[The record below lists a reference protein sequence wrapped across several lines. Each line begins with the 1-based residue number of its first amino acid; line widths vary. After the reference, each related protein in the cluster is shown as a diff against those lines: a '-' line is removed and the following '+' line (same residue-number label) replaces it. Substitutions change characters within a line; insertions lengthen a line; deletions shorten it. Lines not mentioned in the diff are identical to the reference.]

1 MLNTIAKVAIGAGI
15 AFIGAA
21 VVVKVTTV
29 KYTTVKTEKSVEE
42 QKEDKKLSD
51 RIKEA
56 ATQKVTEILGFVAKH
71 YDDIKNVTVVLGVI
85 SAGLEI
91 YNAATKA
98 LKMKDLVK
106 KLDDIYD
113 AADVSAHNSYICA
126 AILNMTSDELAD
138 YQRNHPEYINV
149 VRRVIEA

>member
-15 AFIGAA
+15 ALIGAA

-29 KYTTVKTEKSVEE
+29 KYTTVKTENSTTE
-42 QKEDKKLSD
+42 QKEDKKLFE
-51 RIKEA
+51 RIKDA
-56 ATQKVTEILGFVAKH
+56 AAQKVIEILGFVAEH

-98 LKMKDLVK
+98 MKMKDLVK

-113 AADVSAHNSYICA
+113 AADVAAHNSYICA
-126 AILNMTSDELAD
+126 AMLNMTTDEVAD

-149 VRRVIEA
+149 VKKVIGA

>member
-1 MLNTIAKVAIGAGI
+1 MLNTIAKVALGAGI
-15 AFIGAA
+15 ALIGAA

-29 KYTTVKTEKSVEE
+29 KYTTVKTENSE
-42 QKEDKKLSD
+42 QPKEDKKLSE

-71 YDDIKNVTVVLGVI
+71 YYDIKNVTVVLGVI

-98 LKMKDLVK
+98 MKMKDLMK

-113 AADVSAHNSYICA
+113 TADIAAHNSYINA
-126 AILNMTSDELAD
+126 ALLNMSAEQIET
-138 YQRNHPEYINV
+138 YQRNNPSYIDA
-149 VRRVIEA
+149 VRKVIGA

>member
-1 MLNTIAKVAIGAGI
+1 MLNTIAKVALGAGI
-15 AFIGAA
+15 ALIGAA

-29 KYTTVKTEKSVEE
+29 KYTTVKTENSNTE
-42 QKEDKKLSD
+42 QKEDKKLSE

-71 YDDIKNVTVVLGVI
+71 YDDIKNITVVLGVI

-98 LKMKDLVK
+98 MKMNDLVK

-113 AADVSAHNSYICA
+113 TADIAAHNSYINA
-126 AILNMTSDELAD
+126 ALLNMTAEQLDA
-138 YQRNHPEYINV
+138 YQRNNPSYADV
-149 VRRVIEA
+149 VRKVIGA